1 MNGMLLKEILKNT
14 RYRLMKLKII
24 LGVLAI
30 GILLG
35 ISNQDFIFSVLA
47 NVIHKYYF
55 ADYAEFDYEITYC
68 P

>member
-1 MNGMLLKEILKNT
+1 
-14 RYRLMKLKII
+14 MKLKII

-35 ISNQDFIFSVLA
+35 TSNQDFIFSVLA
-47 NVIHKYYF
+47 DVSTKIF
-55 ADYAEFDYEITYC
+55 LADYIVADYDIDITYC

>member
-1 MNGMLLKEILKNT
+1 MFSKKI
-14 RYRLMKLKII
+14 KII

-47 NVIHKYYF
+47 DVIYKFYL
-55 ADYAEFDYEITYC
+55 ADYDVADYGIIYC

>member
-1 MNGMLLKEILKNT
+1 
-14 RYRLMKLKII
+14 MKLKII

-35 ISNQDFIFSVLA
+35 ISNQYFIFSVLA
-47 NVIHKYYF
+47 DVIHKFYF
-55 ADYAEFDYEITYC
+55 ADYDVADYGITYC

>member
-1 MNGMLLKEILKNT
+1 MYNLHHYVLKK
-14 RYRLMKLKII
+14 KKKI

-35 ISNQDFIFSVLA
+35 ITNQDFIFSVLA
-47 NVIHKYYF
+47 DVIIKIYF
-55 ADYAEFDYEITYC
+55 DDYIVADYDITYC

>member
-1 MNGMLLKEILKNT
+1 
-14 RYRLMKLKII
+14 MKLKII

-30 GILLG
+30 GILLT

-47 NVIHKYYF
+47 DVIHKFYF
-55 ADYAEFDYEITYC
+55 SDYAEFDYGITYC

>member
-1 MNGMLLKEILKNT
+1 
-14 RYRLMKLKII
+14 MKLKII

-47 NVIHKYYF
+47 DVIHKLYF
-55 ADYAEFDYEITYC
+55 AEYAEFDAKSAGGFFGMGRRINISAKLTF
-68 P
+68 

>member
-1 MNGMLLKEILKNT
+1 
-14 RYRLMKLKII
+14 MKLKII

-30 GILLG
+30 GILLA

-47 NVIHKYYF
+47 DAITKIYL
-55 ADYAEFDYEITYC
+55 ADYIVADYDIDITYC

>member
-1 MNGMLLKEILKNT
+1 
-14 RYRLMKLKII
+14 MKLKII

-30 GILLG
+30 GILLA

-47 NVIHKYYF
+47 DVIHKLYF
-55 ADYAEFDYEITYC
+55 AEYAKFDYGVIYC

>member
-1 MNGMLLKEILKNT
+1 
-14 RYRLMKLKII
+14 MKLKII

-47 NVIHKYYF
+47 DVITKIYL
-55 ADYAEFDYEITYC
+55 ADYIVADYDIDNIISC

>member
-1 MNGMLLKEILKNT
+1 MFSKKI
-14 RYRLMKLKII
+14 KII

-47 NVIHKYYF
+47 DVITKIYL
-55 ADYAEFDYEITYC
+55 ADYIVAGYDIDNIIYC

>member
-1 MNGMLLKEILKNT
+1 
-14 RYRLMKLKII
+14 MKYKII

-47 NVIHKYYF
+47 DVITKIYL
-55 ADYAEFDYEITYC
+55 ADYIVADYDIDITYC

>member
-1 MNGMLLKEILKNT
+1 
-14 RYRLMKLKII
+14 MKLKII

-35 ISNQDFIFSVLA
+35 ILNQDFVFSVLA
-47 NVIHKYYF
+47 DVIHKLYF
-55 ADYAEFDYEITYC
+55 TDYDVADYGITYC

>member
-1 MNGMLLKEILKNT
+1 
-14 RYRLMKLKII
+14 MKLKII

-35 ISNQDFIFSVLA
+35 TSNQDFIFSVLA
-47 NVIHKYYF
+47 DVIHKFYF
-55 ADYAEFDYEITYC
+55 ADYAEFDYGITYC

>member
-1 MNGMLLKEILKNT
+1 
-14 RYRLMKLKII
+14 MKLKII

-30 GILLG
+30 GILLA

-47 NVIHKYYF
+47 DVIHKFYF
-55 ADYAEFDYEITYC
+55 DDYAEFDYGITYC

>member
-1 MNGMLLKEILKNT
+1 MEGIL
-14 RYRLMKLKII
+14 LMKLKII

-35 ISNQDFIFSVLA
+35 ISNQDFIFSVLSD
-47 NVIHKYYF
+47 VITKIYL
-55 ADYAEFDYEITYC
+55 ADYIVADYDIDNIISC

>member
-1 MNGMLLKEILKNT
+1 
-14 RYRLMKLKII
+14 MKLKII

-30 GILLG
+30 GILLA

-47 NVIHKYYF
+47 DVIHKLYF
-55 ADYAEFDYEITYC
+55 AEYAEFDYGVIYC